1 MRHVYGGGQIPHCNA
16 LHAPLRVQRVRR
28 HHRGVVKGVSDVPW
42 SVLNDSQGVFLS
54 VDAGV
59 WSLSLARLLLL
70 AFKPSLLPLLPPL
83 RPTDKRV
90 EEANGSNPRAV

>member
-1 MRHVYGGGQIPHCNA
+1 MYVKLCMIGYPP
-16 LHAPLRVQRVRR
+16 LVPVPLDPAPTTNPPR
-28 HHRGVVKGVSDVPW
+28 GVSDVPW